1 MNFIIHN
8 GHNFVIE
15 KFDVWFKCLDCNKRI
30 YYSGGSIYNPIVESW
45 IPEFNQVYELTCAEQ
60 LIKNI
65 IE

>member
-15 KFDVWFKCLDCNKRI
+15 KFDVWFKCLNCNKRI
-30 YYSGGSIYNPIVESW
+30 YYLNGSIINTIAENWVSDL
-45 IPEFNQVYELTCAEQ
+45 NKVYELTCAEQ